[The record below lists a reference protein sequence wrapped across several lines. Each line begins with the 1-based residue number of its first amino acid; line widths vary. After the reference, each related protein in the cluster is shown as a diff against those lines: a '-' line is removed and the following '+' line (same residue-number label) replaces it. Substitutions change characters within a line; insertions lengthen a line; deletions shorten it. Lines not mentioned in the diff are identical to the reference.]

1 MKISFSIYK
10 NSLQKIYLQL
20 YEALKRCIETSEL
33 KANEKLPSV
42 RQIAIKF
49 DINIL
54 TVLKAYDL
62 LEKNNY
68 IYKVRGKG
76 CFVKEKEI
84 LSSRN
89 QKPILSNFATLNHKI
104 NFASATPSS
113 TTYPLQ
119 IFQSLM
125 EESFQTYGSSIFNY
139 FDSQGMLELR
149 QCIQKYLQEKQIYT
163 KSQNIQIISG
173 SQQRLD
179 LIKKTL
185 IKRKNPTMVVGD
197 PTYYGT
203 IHTFSEDVKM
213 ICVPLEK
220 DGMNLFELEK
230 ILQNHK
236 VDFLYTM
243 INFESPTGIVWS
255 EEKKKQLLELASKY
269 NFLIPED
276 DCLSD
281 LYYYN
286 RTVCPLK
293 AMDKEERVIYLHSFS
308 KTIMPGL
315 RLGYMILPAPIIS
328 EMVAAKFS
336 TDISNSGLFQFALYL
351 FIERGYLKRHLE
363 YLRKHFQKK
372 LELILHE
379 LQNIENISIT
389 YKTTGGFYLW
399 IQLPK
404 NISSN
409 FLYNILQEREIS
421 VLPGSVFSLQ
431 EEENHYIRISFASV
445 SEHEIKTGIH
455 MFKTTL
461 EELLSG
467 KKIPLATS

>member
-163 KSQNIQIISG
+163 KSQNIQIISE
-173 SQQRLD
+173 SQQGFICSKQPWKNFFPARKYLSRHHNSQEYC
-179 LIKKTL
+179 IFKTKSCMKSIL
-185 IKRKNPTMVVGD
+185 LWVHTASFLANFTSSCYLLFFMSTATPFMRMSFFVVMMFFMVMFSFFFRTIPPT
-197 PTYYGT
+197 
-203 IHTFSEDVKM
+203 
-213 ICVPLEK
+213 
-220 DGMNLFELEK
+220 
-230 ILQNHK
+230 
-236 VDFLYTM
+236 
-243 INFESPTGIVWS
+243 
-255 EEKKKQLLELASKY
+255 
-269 NFLIPED
+269 
-276 DCLSD
+276 
-281 LYYYN
+281 
-286 RTVCPLK
+286 
-293 AMDKEERVIYLHSFS
+293 
-308 KTIMPGL
+308 
-315 RLGYMILPAPIIS
+315 
-328 EMVAAKFS
+328 
-336 TDISNSGLFQFALYL
+336 
-351 FIERGYLKRHLE
+351 
-363 YLRKHFQKK
+363 
-372 LELILHE
+372 
-379 LQNIENISIT
+379 
-389 YKTTGGFYLW
+389 TTT
-399 IQLPK
+399 
-404 NISSN
+404 S
-409 FLYNILQEREIS
+409 
-421 VLPGSVFSLQ
+421 FSLQ
-431 EEENHYIRISFASV
+431 VFPKSFKS
-445 SEHEIKTGIH
+445 SQ
-455 MFKTTL
+455 
-461 EELLSG
+461 
-467 KKIPLATS
+467 